1 MYQSQSQRIPTDA
14 EKAILTTYSTTGNG
28 HGKTTAQMVTEL
40 NDVRR
45 VVLNPALTDPLKAVP
60 KTTITKSSVQ
70 NLLTF
75 VIMELLSASTQ
86 DNVKLAVYKY
96 IQEQV
101 NAHDGD
107 YIQSDVAPY
116 AQRMISDS
124 LITATSMHALTTD
137 PDPTYQPTIAAG
149 PLAFQLFGENVV
161 VEASDFS

>member
-1 MYQSQSQRIPTDA
+1 MLYPFTARKHIGLIPDGSSLDA
-14 EKAILTTYSTTGNG
+14 PNI
-28 HGKTTAQMVTEL
+28 
-40 NDVRR
+40 
-45 VVLNPALTDPLKAVP
+45 
-60 KTTITKSSVQ
+60 
-70 NLLTF
+70 
-75 VIMELLSASTQ
+75 
-86 DNVKLAVYKY
+86 NVKLAMYKY

-107 YIQSDVAPY
+107 YIQSDVALY